1 MLTTTESPIGFTV
14 LIQDTA
20 SPKTT
25 SADESPP
32 QSCHYTDPAPSAA
45 ECFRQCPFLMY
56 STIVTSCGGI
66 LFGFDTAALNGIL
79 IMPSFISTMGG
90 DVLDNTGWANRNSWI
105 TSSLLLGAAA
115 CSPFAAVV
123 ADNVGRKT
131 SINISSV
138 IICVGA
144 CIQTG
149 ANSWQVMIFGRVI
162 VGAGVGML
170 SAIIPIY
177 LAEVSPKSIRGAVSS
192 MFEVTVAVG
201 ILLAFSVNWLFTS
214 LHGKSVSDSGKWR
227 LVLGI
232 QAALAIC
239 LSALLLPLP
248 ESPKWLVSM
257 GRRTK
262 ARAVLDTLRKK
273 VVLSRTITESEDALE
288 VTNID
293 LEYEEI
299 CRESDAQIGQKTVW
313 YDFTGLIHPSMLL
326 RTSIGINIKLFQ
338 QLTGINSIMYY
349 SSTIFSSIGIKP
361 DTTTAITGLVNVIA
375 TVLSVLLIEKCG
387 RRALLVWGS
396 AGMCISLLLVGTI
409 VLGTDPSAPI
419 AAGAIAFLICFF
431 ITNFAYS
438 YGPIAW
444 LYPAEIF
451 PMSIRAKGVSMS
463 TSSDWFANFGVSKLV
478 PLMILPGS
486 IAGGLG
492 GTFLIFGLLTFL
504 TVLWGLSH
512 IHETAHLSPE
522 EIEEVFTVGTL
533 SEYWK
538 YVVSNCS
545 YACYYGEMSMLE
557 FTRKKKECSRTA
569 VNQCDGSVGIA
580 MSTREEDIG
589 SI

>member
-1 MLTTTESPIGFTV
+1 MLTTTESPVCFSALVQDIGSPKPTSNDD
-14 LIQDTA
+14 LPNQSCPNTA
-20 SPKTT
+20 S
-25 SADESPP
+25 S
-32 QSCHYTDPAPSAA
+32 PSAA
-45 ECFRQCPFLMY
+45 ECFRQCPLLMY

-90 DVLDNTGWANRNSWI
+90 DVLDGSGWANRNSWI

-123 ADNVGRKT
+123 ADNVGRKS

-149 ANSWQVMIFGRVI
+149 ANSWQVMIFGRLI

-201 ILLAFSVNWLFTS
+201 ILLAFTVNWLFNS
-214 LHGKSVSDSGKWR
+214 FHVMSVSDSGKWR
-227 LVLGI
+227 AVLGI

-248 ESPKWLVSM
+248 ESPKWLVSV
-257 GRRTK
+257 GQRSK
-262 ARAVLDTLRKK
+262 ARTVLDTLRKR
-273 VVLSRTITESEDALE
+273 VVVRRTVRDSEDALE

-299 CRESDAQIGQKTVW
+299 CTESDAQMGKRTVW
-313 YDFTGLIHPSMLL
+313 YDFTGLFHPSMLL

-375 TVLSVLLIEKCG
+375 TILSVFLIEKCG
-387 RRALLVWGS
+387 RRALLIWGS
-396 AGMCISLLLVGTI
+396 AGMCISLILVGAI

-419 AAGAIAFLICFF
+419 SAGAIAVLICFF

-463 TSSDWFANFGVSKLV
+463 TSSDWMANFGVSKLV

-486 IAGGLG
+486 VAGGLG

-533 SEYWK
+533 SEYWR

-545 YACYYGEMSMLE
+545 YACYYGEMSMLD
-557 FTRKKKECSRTA
+557 FTRKKRECSRKA
-569 VNQCDGSVGIA
+569 LNQFDGAIGIG
-580 MSTREEDIG
+580 MSAREEDIG